1 MIVLADGSE
10 LRSPCLLDGR
20 CLTEE
25 REDARVPRVPAR
37 KAGAGGAVQRK
48 YNVAAQSRV
57 ENADDMLSVLA
68 GAHVGMALRMTLNQ
82 RIPTGP
88 RGSTSP
94 SFLQPLEERSRGAA
108 RR

>member
-25 REDARVPRVPAR
+25 REDARVPAR

-48 YNVAAQSRV
+48 YNVSTTLRRSHESR
-57 ENADDMLSVLA
+57 MP
-68 GAHVGMALRMTLNQ
+68 MTCSRCLLV
-82 RIPTGP
+82 RTWGW
-88 RGSTSP
+88 
-94 SFLQPLEERSRGAA
+94 RSG
-108 RR
+108 

>member
-25 REDARVPRVPAR
+25 REDARVPAR